1 MCGAPTALANVFP
14 LRFPVLTG
22 WANVW
27 RAYGARGDSE
37 GAGMKK
43 SGVKPPHSKKEED
56 AEQESG
62 VKPPH
67 SKKEEDAEQQKRRQA
82 AALQKRRR
90 CRTTKAASSRRT
102 PKEKKMPN
110 NKSGVKPPHYK
121 KAGRWRAKARRY
133 TGDLSKKEKCKER
146 LLGLGGRGRDG
157 CAGGFFEDVDG
168 VDGEIVEAFDEAARP
183 VDFDPI
189 DFSDGAETEM
199 DAHVIVRD
207 VARPAAD
214 FVDENARTGLDQDF
228 CAEGVASGFVFFGGR
243 GVRRSGCD

>member
-14 LRFPVLTG
+14 LRFPALTG

-27 RAYGARGDSE
+27 RACSARDDSE

-43 SGVKPPHSKKEED
+43 
-56 AEQESG
+56 SG

-82 AALQKRRR
+82 AALQRE
-90 CRTTKAASSRRT
+90 A
-102 PKEKKMPN
+102 
-110 NKSGVKPPHYK
+110 
-121 KAGRWRAKARRY
+121 RWRAKARRY
-133 TGDLSKKEKCKER
+133 TGDSSKKEKCKER

-157 CAGGFFEDVDG
+157 SAGGFFEDVDG
-168 VDGEIVEAFDEAARP
+168 VDGEIVEAFDEPARP
-183 VDFDPI
+183 MDFDPI
-189 DFSDGAETEM
+189 DFRDGAETEM

-207 VARPAAD
+207 VARAAAD
-214 FVDENARTGLDQDF
+214 LVDENARTGLDQDF
-228 CAEGVASGFVFFGGR
+228 CAEGIASGFVFFGGR